1 MVWLNISKR
10 FWANSFIIRFQ
21 QSLISIVNKNEDN
34 SIYNLSFMPVG
45 TNKLFQLRFIIKLYE
60 SIKYTVYTLKDIN

>member
-45 TNKLFQLRFIIKLYE
+45 TNKLFQYAIYYKI
-60 SIKYTVYTLKDIN
+60 VWVD